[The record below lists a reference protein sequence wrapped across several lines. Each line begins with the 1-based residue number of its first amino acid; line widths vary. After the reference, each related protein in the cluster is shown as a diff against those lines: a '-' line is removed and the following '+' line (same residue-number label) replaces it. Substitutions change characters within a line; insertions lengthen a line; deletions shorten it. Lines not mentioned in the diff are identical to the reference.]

1 MDGTSGETGASPH
14 PSRRSVV
21 RWLWRGASV
30 LVFVLVLDYLV
41 LPQLAGTERSL
52 HLLRSANLS
61 LVVVAVALE
70 AASLVSYS
78 LMTRRMLPGS
88 RAGLGWVLRAD
99 VTGLGVSHALPGGAA
114 TGNAMRFGLL
124 HEGGVGASDAAVGL
138 TLEGVLSTATIA
150 VLLWVALV
158 VSIPFYGPS
167 RAYVTGAVVG
177 ALLMAAI
184 ALAVVGYSRR
194 EALAPGVA
202 RRVIARMPS
211 RVRPRLERA
220 FDVAGG
226 QVRELFG
233 NVPNLRAATGW
244 AVLNWLLDATSLW
257 VFLLAF
263 GWVAHPLG
271 LLVAYGVATLVG
283 MLPITPG
290 GLGIV
295 EALLI
300 PALVAMGAP
309 QATAVLGVVAWR
321 LFEYWAP
328 IPLAGVTWVSL
339 RLQVW
344 FGENRGR
351 APRHGH

>member
-1 MDGTSGETGASPH
+1 MDGSGGEARAATA
-14 PSRRSVV
+14 RRRAVV

-30 LVFVLVLDYLV
+30 LVFVMVVDYLV

-61 LVVVAVALE
+61 LIVTAVALE
-70 AASLVSYS
+70 AASLLSYS
-78 LMTRRMLPGS
+78 LMTQRMVRGS

-99 VTGLGVSHALPGGAA
+99 LTGLGVSHVLPGGAA

-124 HEGGVGASDAAVGL
+124 HERGATATDAAVGL
-138 TLEGVLSTATIA
+138 TLEGVLSTSALA

-167 RAYVTGAVVG
+167 AAYVTGAVLG
-177 ALLMAAI
+177 ALLMAGI

-202 RRVIARMPS
+202 HRVIARMPS
-211 RVRPRLERA
+211 RWRPPLERTFA
-220 FDVAGG
+220 AAGER
-226 QVRELFG
+226 VRELLG
-233 NVPNLRAATGW
+233 NAPNLRAAAGC
-244 AVLNWLLDATSLW
+244 AGLNRLLDAASLW
-257 VFLLAF
+257 CFLAAF
-263 GWVAHPLG
+263 GWVAHPVG
-271 LLVAYGVATLVG
+271 LLVAYGVAMLVG
-283 MLPITPG
+283 MVPISPG

-300 PALVAMGAP
+300 PALIAMAAP
-309 QATAVLGVVAWR
+309 QATAVLGVVSWR

-328 IPLAGVTWVSL
+328 IPLAGLSWVSL

-344 FGENRGR
+344 FGESSR

>member
-1 MDGTSGETGASPH
+1 MYGGGEGQAA
-14 PSRRSVV
+14 PSRRRAVA

-61 LVVVAVALE
+61 LLVAAVALE

-78 LMTRRMLPGS
+78 MMTRRMLPGG

-99 VTGLGVSHALPGGAA
+99 ITGLGVSHALPGGAA

-124 HEGGVGASDAAVGL
+124 HEGGATATDTAVGL
-138 TLEGVLSTATIA
+138 TLEGVLSTSALA
-150 VLLWVALV
+150 VLLWVMLV

-167 RAYVTGAVVG
+167 AAYVTGAVIG
-177 ALLMAAI
+177 ALLMAGI

-202 RRVIARMPS
+202 LRVIGRMPT
-211 RVRPRLERA
+211 RWRPWLERTFA
-220 FDVAGG
+220 AAGG
-226 QVRELFG
+226 QVRELLG
-233 NVPNLRAATGW
+233 NVPNLRAAGGW
-244 AVLNWLLDATSLW
+244 AGLNWLFDGASLW
-257 VFLLAF
+257 CFLAAF
-263 GWVAHPLG
+263 GWLAHPVG
-271 LLVAYGVATLVG
+271 LLVAYGGAVLIG
-283 MLPITPG
+283 MLPISPG
-290 GLGIV
+290 GLGVV

-309 QATAVLGVVAWR
+309 QATAVLGVVSWR

-344 FGENRGR
+344 FGQSRRG